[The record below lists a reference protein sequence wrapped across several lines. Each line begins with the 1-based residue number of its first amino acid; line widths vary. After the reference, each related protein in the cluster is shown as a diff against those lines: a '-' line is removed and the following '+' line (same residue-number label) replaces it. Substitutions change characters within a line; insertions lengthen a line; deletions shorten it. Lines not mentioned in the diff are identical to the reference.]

1 MKGRARLGA
10 WVALGLSFGLSIWL
24 GWQIL
29 FSAPGGAVDFQGVF
43 YGTRCLVEEHDPYS
57 PSEMKAMY
65 VEFLHQPPPEGVFR
79 ADLAFAGFVYQP
91 TVIPLIAPFVWMG
104 WSVAWR
110 VWMVLLLAGLFA
122 SGVLMWRV
130 GAREAPGTALVL
142 TCLLLGNAALSIG
155 SGNTAGVAIALCTI
169 GVWCFLEEQYEMAG
183 VFCVALSLLLKPH
196 DSGAIWLYL
205 LLAGGRWGRRA
216 WQTLALTAVVAIG
229 SFVWVTA
236 IAPSWSNEWKQNLA
250 AISGPGQMNNPAA
263 RTVEELHI
271 TKTILDLQAA
281 VAVFWPAASVYNA
294 VSYAV
299 CGLLLL
305 AGAAATVGRRLT
317 TEQLWLGLTAVVPL
331 ALLAVYHRPYDAR
344 LLLLTIPGCAMLVRR
359 GGWTGK
365 ISRALTLVA
374 IVLTG
379 DLTTTFLPAALP
391 LLHVG
396 TATLIDEI
404 MILLVTRTGVLALL
418 AMSVFHLAVYI
429 HATMRSGAAGDG
441 TLVAYGA

>member
-1 MKGRARLGA
+1 
-10 WVALGLSFGLSIWL
+10 V
-24 GWQIL
+24 
-29 FSAPGGAVDFQGVF
+29 GVVS
-43 YGTRCLVEEHDPYS
+43 LV
-57 PSEMKAMY
+57 
-65 VEFLHQPPPEGVFR
+65 
-79 ADLAFAGFVYQP
+79 
-91 TVIPLIAPFVWMG
+91 W
-104 WSVAWR
+104 
-110 VWMVLLLAGLFA
+110 
-122 SGVLMWRV
+122 
-130 GAREAPGTALVL
+130 VL
-142 TCLLLGNAALSIG
+142 T
-155 SGNTAGVAIALCTI
+155 V
-169 GVWCFLEEQYEMAG
+169 
-183 VFCVALSLLLKPH
+183 
-196 DSGAIWLYL
+196 
-205 LLAGGRWGRRA
+205 
-216 WQTLALTAVVAIG
+216 
-229 SFVWVTA
+229 
-236 IAPSWSNEWKQNLA
+236 APSWLAEWKQNLA
-250 AISGPGQMNNPAA
+250 GINAPGMTNNPAA
-263 RTVEELHI
+263 RTWAEFQV

-344 LLLLTIPGCAMLVRR
+344 LLLLTIPGCAMLARR

-365 ISRALTLVA
+365 ISTALTLVA

-429 HATMRSGAAGDG
+429 HATMRSGTARDG